1 MFRMGWWR
9 NQDECDVAHFLLDP
23 GNNKVQAKCEA
34 FISLAENRF
43 TSFEDL
49 CPSAFSKKAGKA
61 MGEIRAAIV
70 EMGAWKSLSEDQ
82 QINLWSRVQ
91 SNVFNA
97 AWEKWRCPQLREYD
111 MKFTTM
117 GENVFPTISPRR
129 LSVSQLVLMNPR
141 FSGVVRELKKLN
153 QFQTPA
159 EIIQVFTNCKDA
171 IDSLPSSPL

>member
-9 NQDECDVAHFLLDP
+9 NQDECDVAQFMLDP
-23 GNNKVQAKCEA
+23 GNNELQAKCEA

-49 CPSAFSKKAGKA
+49 SPSAFSKKAGKA

-70 EMGAWKSLSEDQ
+70 EMGAWKALSEGQ
-82 QINLWSRVQ
+82 QRNLWSRVQ
-91 SNVFNA
+91 SNVSNA
-97 AWEKWRCPQLREYD
+97 AWGKWRCPELREKD
-111 MKFTTM
+111 MEFTTM
-117 GENVFPTISPRR
+117 GENVFPTITPRS
-129 LSVSQLVLMNPR
+129 LGVSQLVLMNPR
-141 FSGVVRELKKLN
+141 FSGVVSELKKLN

-159 EIIQVFTNCKDA
+159 EIIQVFINCKDA